1 MPVVGV
7 VHKGRRQLRGEGS
20 KIDLPTDRSKKLPT
34 CGREVSKYVKNVDVF
49 YGWSLAVAAALIGCG
64 FTEDAPAFSAQIN
77 SSFFHTIMT
86 IEF

>member
-1 MPVVGV
+1 MGKVGV
-7 VHKGRRQLRGEGS
+7 KMR
-20 KIDLPTDRSKKLPT
+20 KKNI
-34 CGREVSKYVKNVDVF
+34 S
-49 YGWSLAVAAALIGCG
+49 YGCSLALAAALIGCG

>member
-1 MPVVGV
+1 MRKGGV
-7 VHKGRRQLRGEGS
+7 
-20 KIDLPTDRSKKLPT
+20 KIRK
-34 CGREVSKYVKNVDVF
+34 KNVDVF
-49 YGWSLAVAAALIGCG
+49 YGWSLAVAAVLIGCG

>member
-1 MPVVGV
+1 MGKGGV
-7 VHKGRRQLRGEGS
+7 KMR
-20 KIDLPTDRSKKLPT
+20 KK
-34 CGREVSKYVKNVDVF
+34 VF
-49 YGWSLAVAAALIGCG
+49 YGWSLAVAAVLIGCG